1 MLIALASGKGAPGV
15 SVAATAL
22 AVVWPRPV
30 LLVEA
35 DPRGGTVMWGLGQ
48 GRSFGGRGL
57 LGYEMSSRR
66 MPLLD
71 AMRAQIVQ
79 LDNDWPDT
87 FVLPGLDQSRQA
99 TTVSWSE
106 LGTFLAGQ
114 DQWDVIADCGS
125 LPAARPPSGVWG
137 TADLTVLV
145 TRSSMAAAH
154 FAEDAALLLRADLQ
168 ATGLGVDRLVSV
180 VVGPGQPYPVSDM
193 GRFLGE
199 VAPVEGTLAWDPPVA
214 AMISEGDQTGRRRL
228 RRSPLLRSAGSLA
241 QRLGGLALMNRNDA
255 VWAPS
260 AAEAPAATPSTSPP
274 PVDARDAE
282 RSTSANPLAG
292 RRGVPFQ
299 APRAAPPRPPSHPTT
314 PEVNHHA

>member
-22 AVVWPRPV
+22 ALVWPRPV

-66 MPLLD
+66 MPQLD

-79 LDNDWPDT
+79 LDADWPDT
-87 FVLPGLDQSRQA
+87 FVLPGLDQSIQA
-99 TTVSWSE
+99 PTVSWPQ

-114 DQWDVIADCGS
+114 DEWDVIADCGS
-125 LPAARPPSGVWG
+125 LPAARPPSGIWG
-137 TADLTVLV
+137 AADLTVLI

-154 FAEDAALLLRADLQ
+154 FAEDAAMLLRADLQ

-180 VVGPGQPYPVSDM
+180 VVGPGQPYPVSDLTQ
-193 GRFLGE
+193 FLGDI
-199 VAPVEGTLAWDPPVA
+199 APVEGTLAWDPSVA

-228 RRSPLLRSAGSLA
+228 RRSPLLRSAGDLA
-241 QRLGGLALMNRNDA
+241 QRLGGQALLNRTDA
-255 VWAPS
+255 TWTASEAETTS
-260 AAEAPAATPSTSPP
+260 AAPSTSPR
-274 PVDARDAE
+274 PVDARDAQ
-282 RSTSANPLAG
+282 RSISAYQLPG
-292 RRGVPFQ
+292 QRGVPFV
-299 APRAAPPRPPSHPTT
+299 APRAAPPRPPSHPTN

>member
-15 SVAATAL
+15 SVSAAAL

-35 DPRGGTVMWGLGQ
+35 DPRGGSVMWGLGQ

-66 MPLLD
+66 MPLMD

-79 LDNDWPDT
+79 LDPDWPDT

-99 TTVSWSE
+99 TTMSWPE
-106 LGTFLAGQ
+106 LGAFLAGQ

-125 LPAARPPSGVWG
+125 LPAAQPPSGVWG
-137 TADLTVLV
+137 AADLTVLI
-145 TRSSMAAAH
+145 TRSSMGSAH

-180 VVGPGQPYPVSDM
+180 VVGPGQPYPVGDLE
-193 GRFLGE
+193 RFLGD
-199 VAPVEGTLAWDPPVA
+199 VAPVEGTLAWDPVVA
-214 AMISEGDQTGRRRL
+214 AMFSEGDPTGRRKL
-228 RRSPLLRSAGSLA
+228 RRSPLLRSAGNLA
-241 QRLGGLALMNRNDA
+241 GRLGGLALQHRGDA
-255 VWAPS
+255 TWA
-260 AAEAPAATPSTSPP
+260 AAAAANAAAASPATP
-274 PVDARDAE
+274 V
-282 RSTSANPLAG
+282 PLADAHETDRSASDRVLG
-292 RRGVPFQ
+292 PRGVPFE
-299 APRAAPPRPPSHPTT
+299 APRTAPPRPPSRPSI

>member
-15 SVAATAL
+15 SVSATAL
-22 AVVWPRPV
+22 AMMWPRPV

-35 DPRGGTVMWGLGQ
+35 DPRGGTVKWGLGQ
-48 GRSFGGRGL
+48 GRSFEGRGL

-79 LDNDWPDT
+79 LDADWPET
-87 FVLPGLDQSRQA
+87 FVLPGLDQSIQA
-99 TTVSWSE
+99 TSVSWQQ

-114 DQWDVIADCGS
+114 DQWDVIADCGA

-137 TADLTVLV
+137 AADLTVVV

-154 FAEDAALLLRADLQ
+154 FAEDAATLLRADLK

-180 VVGPGQPYPVSDM
+180 VVGPGRPYPVGDLGHFLSDA
-193 GRFLGE
+193 
-199 VAPVEGTLAWDPPVA
+199 APVEGTLAWDPAVA
-214 AMISEGDQTGRRRL
+214 AMISDGDQTGRRKL
-228 RRSPLLRSAGSLA
+228 RRSPLLRSAENLA
-241 QRLGGLALMNRNDA
+241 QRLGGLALMHRTDSTWTTSA
-255 VWAPS
+255 GEATSGPS
-260 AAEAPAATPSTSPP
+260 LTSPR
-274 PVDARDAE
+274 PVDVHDSE
-282 RSTSANPLAG
+282 RSISAQHVLG
-292 RRGVPFQ
+292 QRGVPFS
-299 APRAAPPRPPSHPTT
+299 APRAAPPRPPSHPIQ